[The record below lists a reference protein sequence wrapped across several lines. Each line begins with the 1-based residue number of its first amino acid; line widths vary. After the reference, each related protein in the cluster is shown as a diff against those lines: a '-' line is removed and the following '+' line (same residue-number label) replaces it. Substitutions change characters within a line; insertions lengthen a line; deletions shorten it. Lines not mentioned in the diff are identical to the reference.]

1 MTSFLGH
8 EKALRIFKR
17 SFDKNTLHHAWLL
30 AGPKG
35 IGKAGFA
42 KQAAHF
48 LLDVHN
54 SINAGPSIHTSFE
67 LNEQS
72 QTAKL
77 LAARSHP
84 DYRLVQ
90 RGGKTDKEEKK
101 AQEEGV
107 DTLEEHELKRNITIS
122 QIRSLQP
129 LFSSQPSISNY
140 RVVVIDSIDD
150 LERSGA
156 NALLK
161 NLEEPPRNTVFL
173 LVSHAPER
181 LLPTIRSR
189 CQILRF
195 DPLNVDQM
203 REIISHAAP
212 TLDEDNLQ
220 ALIAAGEGSP
230 GRALQYVDA
239 GLAELEKLA
248 QDIMRTGDR
257 NNKIKS
263 ELARKLS
270 LKAAMPSY
278 QAFLARAPS
287 LMAQH
292 IKMLARNSSGK
303 QHMDSISHW
312 HEASEL
318 AAMAL
323 PKALDSQAVIFRLG
337 SLMASLAQPDEH
349 A

>member
-8 EKALRIFKR
+8 EKAQRIFR
-17 SFDKNTLHHAWLL
+17 QSFDKGTLHHAWLL
-30 AGPKG
+30 AGPRG

-42 KQAAHF
+42 KQAAQF
-48 LLDVHN
+48 LLDAH
-54 SINAGPSIHTSFE
+54 SDLNARPPVQADFG
-67 LNEQS
+67 LDDQS
-72 QTAKL
+72 QSAKL

-84 DYRLVQ
+84 DFRLVQ
-90 RGGKTDKEEKK
+90 RGGKTDKDEKR

-107 DTLEEHELKRNITIS
+107 DVLEEHELKRSIS
-122 QIRSLQP
+122 IAQIRSLQP
-129 LFSSQPSISNY
+129 LFSTQPSISTY
-140 RVVVIDSIDD
+140 RVVIIDAIDD

-161 NLEEPPRNTVFL
+161 NLEEPPKDTVFL
-173 LVSHAPER
+173 LISHAPER

-195 DPLNVDQM
+195 DPLNNDQM
-203 REIISHAAP
+203 REVVSRAAP
-212 TLDEDNLQ
+212 ELDESNLQ

-239 GLAELEKLA
+239 GLAELERLA
-248 QDIMRTGDR
+248 RDIMRTGDR
-257 NNKIKS
+257 NNQIKS

-270 LKAAMPSY
+270 LKAAMPRY
-278 QAFLARAPS
+278 QAFLARVPS

-292 IKMLARNSSGK
+292 IKTSANASNNK
-303 QHMDSISHW
+303 FSINAIKHW
-312 HEASEL
+312 REASDL
-318 AAMAL
+318 AAMAP

-337 SLMASLAQPDEH
+337 SLMGSLAHLDER